1 MSYNYE
7 GLCKQYIE
15 YNLHNKGKS
24 HKNTAGKKM
33 SYRMDRLYSYN
44 SILCIYVEIKSEKI
58 FFIDNSTANYS
69 ITSSKHKRIL
79 KEKLQQEQNNQKEQ
93 FTYME
98 IKQIDS
104 TKNMI
109 KSKHNTIV
117 ELIQRHDR
125 ARSNKPIIK
134 KIIKNEYDNLKLLC
148 SLIDQRTRESKLHKE
163 VFKLL
168 IKHKIA

>member
-7 GLCKQYIE
+7 GLCKQYIK

-24 HKNTAGKKM
+24 HKNTAGKRM

-44 SILCIYVEIKSEKI
+44 SILCIYTKIKGKKI
-58 FFIDNSTANYS
+58 FFIDNNIASYS
-69 ITSSKHKRIL
+69 NTSAKHKRIL
-79 KEKLQQEQNNQKEQ
+79 KSELKEQNNQKKH
-93 FTYME
+93 FYYME
-98 IKQIDS
+98 VKQIDS

-109 KSKHNTIV
+109 KSKYNTIT
-117 ELIQRHDR
+117 ELIQRHNR
-125 ARSNKPIIK
+125 ARSNKQ
-134 KIIKNEYDNLKLLC
+134 IIKNIIKDEYNNLKLLC

>member
-24 HKNTAGKKM
+24 HKNTAGKRM

-44 SILCIYVEIKSEKI
+44 SILCIYTEIKGKKI
-58 FFIDNSTANYS
+58 FFIDNNIASYS
-69 ITSSKHKRIL
+69 NTSAKHKRIL
-79 KEKLQQEQNNQKEQ
+79 KSELKEQKNQKEQ

-148 SLIDQRTRESKLHKE
+148 SLIDRRTKEGKLYKE